1 MHIWLAKDTN
11 NGMVKDWGVW
21 KPGGGGHWG
30 VKEDICNTLKNK
42 DEEKKPTFV
51 GLNNVIGDLPGGLCG
66 ILHIWYILKMQR
78 ATGDIF

>member
-11 NGMVKDWGVW
+11 NGVVKDWGVW

-42 DEEKKPTFV
+42 DEEKKT
-51 GLNNVIGDLPGGLCG
+51 LL
-66 ILHIWYILKMQR
+66 
-78 ATGDIF
+78 